1 MIYIFNNIQDKEN
14 HNFLLEILFLSFL
27 VFLSDI
33 FSYISE
39 KITMYMY
46 FPERLVLK
54 FLFVSSTG
62 TSDPDPCIAG
72 HYCPLGTGLD
82 PVPCPVNTYLDT
94 TGAAVEAD
102 CKSCVKGYICNQTG
116 K

>member
-1 MIYIFNNIQDKEN
+1 M
-14 HNFLLEILFLSFL
+14 
-27 VFLSDI
+27 
-33 FSYISE
+33 FS
-39 KITMYMY
+39 
-46 FPERLVLK
+46 
-54 FLFVSSTG
+54 G
-62 TSDPDPCIAG
+62 TSDPEPCIAG

-116 K
+116 LYLDLKKIVSWMIWGTCPKTVFKQLFCQTLSFMTLILIIKDIESEICGIKCDLLPAE

>member
-1 MIYIFNNIQDKEN
+1 MKCLVPFVFWLRFIHHFVVVCP
-14 HNFLLEILFLSFL
+14 FLGTY
-27 VFLSDI
+27 D
-33 FSYISE
+33 
-39 KITMYMY
+39 
-46 FPERLVLK
+46 PE
-54 FLFVSSTG
+54 
-62 TSDPDPCIAG
+62 PCIAG

-116 K
+116 LYYILFCAKTLTKNHSLRPLLKSNHLFKKDHV